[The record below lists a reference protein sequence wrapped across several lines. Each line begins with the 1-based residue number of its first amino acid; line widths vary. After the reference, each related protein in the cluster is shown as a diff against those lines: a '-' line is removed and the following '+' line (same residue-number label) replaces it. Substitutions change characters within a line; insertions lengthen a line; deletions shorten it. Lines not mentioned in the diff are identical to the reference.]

1 MAPTYEKSARFE
13 RDWDTL
19 SVSDQERFRQMVTKL
34 VADLESGRFRK
45 GLRVKRIE
53 GTSSFYEVTFP
64 ADGRAT
70 WEYGDPVL
78 EGEPHVIWRRIGTH
92 AVFGKP

>member
-19 SVSDQERFRQMVTKL
+19 SVSDQERFRQMVTKF

-45 GLRVKRIE
+45 VLRVKRVE
-53 GTSSFYEVTFP
+53 GTSNVYEVTFA
-64 ADGRAT
+64 ADERAT
-70 WEYGDPVL
+70 WEYGDRVL
-78 EGEPHVIWRRIGTH
+78 EGEPHVI
-92 AVFGKP
+92 

>member
-1 MAPTYEKSARFE
+1 
-13 RDWDTL
+13 
-19 SVSDQERFRQMVTKL
+19 MVTTF

-53 GTSSFYEVTFP
+53 GASNVYEGTF
-64 ADGRAT
+64 AVDGRAT

-92 AVFGKP
+92 AVVGRP